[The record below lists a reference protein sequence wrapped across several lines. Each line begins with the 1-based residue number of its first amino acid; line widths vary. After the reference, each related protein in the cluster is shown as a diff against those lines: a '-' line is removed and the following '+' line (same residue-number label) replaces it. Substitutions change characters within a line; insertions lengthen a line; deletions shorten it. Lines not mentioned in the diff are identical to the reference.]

1 MSKVKD
7 SKKYVKQYQPK
18 EASVAILTLDRVN
31 SLTRSFTTHKWRY
44 FINTKVPVKL
54 QGMAVLNV

>member
-1 MSKVKD
+1 MS
-7 SKKYVKQYQPK
+7 SKYQPK
-18 EASVAILTLDRVN
+18 EASVAILTLDKVN